1 MGNVFSLDSF
11 REEAEKEFAPLK
23 IALSDG
29 TEVTLRNLVRLGKK
43 NREKVLELLKK
54 LQPEKDE
61 EGEDK
66 GTTLEELD
74 ELVEAIEQILVIIG
88 GDNGKKL
95 VKDLDGDISVSMRV
109 IEAWMESTQP
119 GEANS
124 SPSS

>member
-61 EGEDK
+61 DGEDK
-66 GTTLEELD
+66 GTTLDELD